1 MEPTMYRTT
10 ANIDGMMCGMCEN
23 HIQDAIRRDFNV
35 KSVKAS
41 RGKKTAVI
49 VSEEPITEEA
59 LHVTIDSTGYGLLS
73 VSSEL

>member
-1 MEPTMYRTT
+1 MYRTT

-23 HIQDAIRRDFNV
+23 HIQDAIRCDFN
-35 KSVKAS
+35 VKAS